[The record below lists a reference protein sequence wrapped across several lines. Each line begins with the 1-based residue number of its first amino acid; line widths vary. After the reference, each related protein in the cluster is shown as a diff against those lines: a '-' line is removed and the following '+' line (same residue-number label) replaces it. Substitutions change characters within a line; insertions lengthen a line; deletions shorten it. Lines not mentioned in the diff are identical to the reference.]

1 MLIILNHLDQHLL
14 AVLDQVVGLLPV
26 KVEVAEPGALE
37 VAELAVEGFELVVDT
52 GDVCLQS
59 DGAVKGPVTLIAL
72 ERLLRVPDG
81 DVTLE
86 VHPGTEGHVALP
98 AAEDLARVVP
108 QNVHPQLTAVLIDLA
123 TLSAQM
129 TGVRDRVN
137 QLMVYLQVLLSLE
150 EAVAE
155 LTRESIDVRA
165 VHLDHVV
172 LQSPVAGEVGAT
184 LRADQG
190 LDVMPRRDLLELRLF
205 RVLLVEALQV
215 TCQERGTAVVE
226 NLFAVRTSD
235 QVLW

>member
-1 MLIILNHLDQHLL
+1 MSERL
-14 AVLDQVVGLLPV
+14 A
-26 KVEVAEPGALE
+26 AM
-37 VAELAVEGFELVVDT
+37 
-52 GDVCLQS
+52 
-59 DGAVKGPVTLIAL
+59 IAL

-150 EAVAE
+150 EAAAE

-165 VHLDHVV
+165 VHLNHVV

-205 RVLLVEALQV
+205 K
-215 TCQERGTAVVE
+215 
-226 NLFAVRTSD
+226 
-235 QVLW
+235 